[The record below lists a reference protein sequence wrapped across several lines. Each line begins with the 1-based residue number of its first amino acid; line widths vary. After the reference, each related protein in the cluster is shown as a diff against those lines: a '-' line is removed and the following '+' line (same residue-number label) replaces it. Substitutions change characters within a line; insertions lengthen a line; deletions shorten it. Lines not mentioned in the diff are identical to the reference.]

1 MNKLTKQVAS
11 VALGTSILFTT
22 VTNASASTYTV
33 KSGDTLSGIA
43 KKYGTTYTEI
53 MKENNLKSTLILKGQ
68 TLQIGETTTSPSTA
82 ATSSTMYT
90 VKSGDTLSGIA
101 KKYGTTYTAI
111 MKENNL
117 TSTLIVKGQTL
128 QISGATTSVST
139 TSTTSTTYTAATSST
154 TYTVK
159 SGDTLSAIAKKYA
172 TTYTALMNLNG
183 LKSTVLQIGQK
194 LTVKGTASTT
204 AIKSTAVASA
214 STVIYTVKLGDTLS
228 GIAKKHGTTYKAIM
242 SLNGLNTTFI
252 NVGQKLEITNNS
264 TSSKTTASTATA
276 STAAV
281 STKTS
286 TVVTSGTSAVS
297 LAKKYIG
304 VPYVFGGSSPSG
316 FDCSGFIYYVF
327 NNVGKSVSRL
337 TAAGYY
343 NIAEKVSTPQVGD
356 LVFFSNTYKAG
367 ISHVGIY
374 IGDGQMIS
382 ASGSS
387 VNIASITSGYWKS
400 HFTSYGRI

>member
-68 TLQIGETTTSPSTA
+68 TLQIGGKSTA
-82 ATSSTMYT
+82 VTSSTTYT

-117 TSTLIVKGQTL
+117 ESTLILKGQTL
-128 QISGATTSVST
+128 KIGGTTSST
-139 TSTTSTTYTAATSST
+139 TSTATTSST

-159 SGDTLSAIAKKYA
+159 SGDTLSAIAKKYG
-172 TTYTALMNLNG
+172 TTYTAIMDLNG
-183 LKSTVLQIGQK
+183 LKSTTLKIGQK
-194 LTVKGTASTT
+194 LTVKGTVSTT
-204 AIKSTAVASA
+204 TTKSPSTTSATTASA
-214 STVIYTVKLGDTLS
+214 STVTYTVKLGDTLS
-228 GIAKKHGTTYKAIM
+228 GIAKRYGTTYKAIM

-252 NVGQKLEITNNS
+252 SVGQKLKVTSKS
-264 TSSKTTASTATA
+264 TSSITTATTATA
-276 STAAV
+276 ST
-281 STKTS
+281 TTS
-286 TVVTSGTSAVS
+286 TASGTSAVS

-316 FDCSGFIYYVF
+316 FDCSGFVYYVF
-327 NNVGKSVSRL
+327 KNVGKSVSRL

-343 NIAEKVSTPQVGD
+343 NIAKKVSTPQVGD

-367 ISHVGIY
+367 VSHVGIY
-374 IGDGQMIS
+374 IGGGQMIS
-382 ASGSS
+382 ASGSN
-387 VNIASITSGYWKS
+387 VNIASISSSYWQS